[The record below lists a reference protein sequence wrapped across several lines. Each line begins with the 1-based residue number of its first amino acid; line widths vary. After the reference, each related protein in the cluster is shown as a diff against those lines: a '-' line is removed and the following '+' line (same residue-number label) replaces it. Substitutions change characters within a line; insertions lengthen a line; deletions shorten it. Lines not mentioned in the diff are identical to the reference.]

1 MKIKT
6 LNKTTALRRQL
17 RINAKAPEHGL
28 VFAPGIAIELN
39 ADNTLPEWIKL
50 APFGE
55 HPTRDKKAVQVFNA
69 ESADQIIS
77 WFNFFPRKLARLAN
91 INSVKVWVG
100 HPDFAPNEWP
110 ERIDL
115 GSVTELKHDD
125 TDLWGKVRWNAGAV
139 EHVTKHKFPSVAWD
153 CEVNGDG
160 TETPAFLWSVGMWHK
175 PNIKSVEAVI
185 NAAEDYQESETTNPE
200 QGTPTM
206 LNKIMEALKA
216 AGIVKDDDAEETIL
230 GAIGSLI
237 QSIAYRRE
245 ETARQKAAADT
256 MRVAL
261 NAVAD
266 VAELPDD
273 GLPDAVVAQLNA
285 VISERDAQAA
295 TIAELNSRI
304 STLSAERV
312 VSAVAHAIATGRA
325 TKADEDRLKDELN
338 ADFDGTLC
346 KLSAQRVQLNSQSLN
361 LGRNKAA
368 ITTEQDRAAQLN
380 GWVEDYQIRLNCD
393 YATAWNASKTDE
405 KMAVIHAAMEAAD
418 KARGT
423 AAE

>member
-1 MKIKT
+1 MKKRIT
-6 LNKTTALRRQL
+6 

-77 WFNFFPRKLARLAN
+77 WFNFFPRKLARLAH

-185 NAAEDYQESETTNPE
+185 NAAEDYQEPETTNPE
-200 QGTPTM
+200 QGTTTM
-206 LNKIMEALKA
+206 LNKIMEAFKA

-237 QSIAYRRE
+237 QSTAYRRE

-325 TKADEDRLKDELN
+325 TKADEDRLTAELN

-368 ITTEQDRAAQLN
+368 IATEQDRAAQLN

>member
-1 MKIKT
+1 
-6 LNKTTALRRQL
+6 
-17 RINAKAPEHGL
+17 
-28 VFAPGIAIELN
+28 
-39 ADNTLPEWIKL
+39 
-50 APFGE
+50 
-55 HPTRDKKAVQVFNA
+55 
-69 ESADQIIS
+69 
-77 WFNFFPRKLARLAN
+77 
-91 INSVKVWVG
+91 
-100 HPDFAPNEWP
+100 
-110 ERIDL
+110 
-115 GSVTELKHDD
+115 
-125 TDLWGKVRWNAGAV
+125 
-139 EHVTKHKFPSVAWD
+139 
-153 CEVNGDG
+153 
-160 TETPAFLWSVGMWHK
+160 
-175 PNIKSVEAVI
+175 
-185 NAAEDYQESETTNPE
+185 
-200 QGTPTM
+200 M

-325 TKADEDRLKDELN
+325 IKADEDRLTAELN

-346 KLSAQRVQLNSQSLN
+346 KLSAQRVQLTQ
-361 LGRNKAA
+361 
-368 ITTEQDRAAQLN
+368 
-380 GWVEDYQIRLNCD
+380 
-393 YATAWNASKTDE
+393 
-405 KMAVIHAAMEAAD
+405 AV
-418 KARGT
+418 GLL
-423 AAE
+423 

>member
-1 MKIKT
+1 MKKRIT
-6 LNKTTALRRQL
+6 

-185 NAAEDYQESETTNPE
+185 NAAEDMPDPLNPDPVNPE
-200 QGTPTM
+200 PNKDSM
-206 LNKIMEALKA
+206 LNKIMEALKD

-325 TKADEDRLKDELN
+325 TKADEDRLTAELN

-368 ITTEQDRAAQLN
+368 IATEQDRAAQLN

>member
-1 MKIKT
+1 MKKRIT
-6 LNKTTALRRQL
+6 RLNS
-17 RINAKAPEHGL
+17 KAPEHGL

-100 HPDFAPNEWP
+100 HPDFAPKEWP

-125 TDLWGKVRWNAGAV
+125 ADLWGKVRWNAGAL

-185 NAAEDYQESETTNPE
+185 NGAEDMPDPVNPE
-200 QGTPTM
+200 PNKDTM

-216 AGIVKDDDAEETIL
+216 AGIVKEDDAEETIL
-230 GAIGSLI
+230 AAIGSLI

-245 ETARQKAAADT
+245 ETVRQKAVADT

-285 VISERDAQAA
+285 VISERDAQAV

-325 TKADEDRLKDELN
+325 TKADEDRLTAELN

-346 KLSAQRVQLNSQSLN
+346 KLSAQRVQLSSQRLN

-368 ITTEQDRAAQLN
+368 IATEQDRAAQLN
-380 GWVEDYQIRLNCD
+380 SWVEDYQIRLNCD

>member
-1 MKIKT
+1 MKKRLTRIT
-6 LNKTTALRRQL
+6 

-28 VFAPGIAIELN
+28 VFAPGLAIELN
-39 ADNTLPEWIKL
+39 SDNTLPEWIKL

-69 ESADQIIS
+69 AAADQIIS

-115 GSVTELKHDD
+115 GSVVELKHDD
-125 TDLWGKVRWNAGAV
+125 SDLWGKVRWNAEALQ
-139 EHVTKHKFPSVAWD
+139 HVTKHKFPSVAWD

-185 NAAEDYQESETTNPE
+185 NAAEDMPDPLNPDPV
-200 QGTPTM
+200 TPEPNKDSM

-266 VAELPDD
+266 VSELPDD
-273 GLPDAVVAQLNA
+273 GLTEAVVTQLNA

-312 VSAVAHAIATGRA
+312 ISAVAHAIETGRA
-325 TKADEDRLKDELN
+325 SKADEDRLITELN
-338 ADFDGTLC
+338 ADFDGTLS
-346 KLSAQRVQLNSQSLN
+346 KLSARAVQLNS
-361 LGRNKAA
+361 KALDIGGSRGA
-368 ITTEQDRAAQLN
+368 IATAQERSVQLTS
-380 GWVEDYQIRLNCD
+380 WVEDYQTRLNCD
-393 YATAWNASKTDE
+393 YSTAWNASKLDP
-405 KMAVIHAAMEAAD
+405 KMALIHAAMEAAD
-418 KARGT
+418 KARST
-423 AAE
+423 PAE

>member
-185 NAAEDYQESETTNPE
+185 NAAEDYQEPETTNPE

-325 TKADEDRLKDELN
+325 TKADEDRLTAELN

-380 GWVEDYQIRLNCD
+380 GWVEDCQIRLNCD

>member
-1 MKIKT
+1 MKKRIT
-6 LNKTTALRRQL
+6 Q
-17 RINAKAPEHGL
+17 INAKAPEHGL

-69 ESADQIIS
+69 EAADQIIS

-125 TDLWGKVRWNAGAV
+125 SDLWGKVRWNAGAV
-139 EHVTKHKFPSVAWD
+139 DHVTKHKFPSVAWD

-175 PNIKSVEAVI
+175 PNIKTVEAVI
-185 NAAEDYQESETTNPE
+185 NASTDYTDDTDSDSEKSESSVDNPNQEKDS
-200 QGTPTM
+200 M

-237 QSIAYRRE
+237 QSIAWKRE
-245 ETARQKAAADT
+245 ETARQAAAAET

-273 GLPDAVVAQLNA
+273 GLSAAVVTQLNA

-295 TIAELNSRI
+295 TITELNSRI

-312 VSAVAHAIATGRA
+312 VSAVAHAIETGRA
-325 TKADEDRLKDELN
+325 TKADEDRLTTELN
-338 ADFDGTLC
+338 ADFEGALC
-346 KLSAQRVQLNSQSLN
+346 KLTAQRVQLNSRPLDI
-361 LGRNKAA
+361 GRQRVEIATA
-368 ITTEQDRAAQLN
+368 QERSAQLTS
-380 GWVEDYQIRLNCD
+380 WVDDYQTRLNCD
-393 YATAWNASKTDE
+393 YATAWNASKLDAN
-405 KMAVIHAAMEAAD
+405 MAVIHAAMEAAD
-418 KARGT
+418 KARS
-423 AAE
+423 APAE

>member
-1 MKIKT
+1 MKKRIT
-6 LNKTTALRRQL
+6 

-69 ESADQIIS
+69 EAADQIIS

-115 GSVTELKHDD
+115 GSITELKHDD

-139 EHVTKHKFPSVAWD
+139 DHVTKHKFPSVAWD

-185 NAAEDYQESETTNPE
+185 NAAEDMPDPLNPDPENPE
-200 QGTPTM
+200 PNKDSM
-206 LNKIMEALKA
+206 LNKIMQALKD

-273 GLPDAVVAQLNA
+273 GLTEAVVTQLNA
-285 VISERDAQAA
+285 VISERDVQAA
-295 TIAELNSRI
+295 TITELNSRI
-304 STLSAERV
+304 STLSAERI
-312 VSAVAHAIATGRA
+312 VSAVAHAIETGRA
-325 TKADEDRLKDELN
+325 SKADEDRLTTELN
-338 ADFDGTLC
+338 ADFDGTLS
-346 KLSAQRVQLNSQSLN
+346 KLSARAVQLNSKALN
-361 LGRNKAA
+361 LGRSKAA
-368 ITTEQDRAAQLN
+368 IATAQERSAQLTS
-380 GWVEDYQIRLNCD
+380 WVDDYQTRLNCD
-393 YATAWNASKTDE
+393 YATAWSASKLDA
-405 KMAVIHAAMEAAD
+405 KMAAIHAAMEAAD

-423 AAE
+423 PAE